1 MEKTMKNLNLATFAK
16 KYGTVVAFVIICIFF
31 SSQTE
36 VFLTRSNILTVLRQI
51 SMLAILGAGLTV
63 VMITGRIDLS
73 TGYGTSLLGI
83 FCAALMVDFGLPM
96 PMAVLLTLLGGA
108 LIGLFNGYCISY
120 LGIPDFIGTLASG
133 FLLSGINQAYTKGHP
148 ISGLPSEFNIFG
160 NTNFLGIPTMIY
172 IMVFWLIII
181 AVVLSKTR
189 FGRHTY
195 AIGGNKEAAVMSGVN
210 VKFNS
215 MLGYVFCGVG
225 MGITALVLTSRM
237 GSAHVTAGDT
247 YLMQA
252 IATVYLGGT
261 AFKEGEP
268 NLAGTILGALI
279 LGVLKNG
286 MTLMNVEYFYQD
298 IAQGIVILLAV
309 IITSLQRNRKK

>member
-1 MEKTMKNLNLATFAK
+1 MEKTKRFNVGTLAK
-16 KYGTVVAFVIICIFF
+16 KYGTVAAFVVICVFF
-31 SSQTE
+31 AVNTE

-73 TGYGTSLLGI
+73 IGFGTSLLGI
-83 FCAALMVDFGLPM
+83 FCAALMVDFGIPM
-96 PMAVLLTLLGGA
+96 PLAVLITLLGGA
-108 LIGLFNGYCISY
+108 LIGLFNGALIAY
-120 LGIPDFIGTLASG
+120 GNIPDFIGTLGTG

-148 ISGLPSEFNIFG
+148 ISGIPGSFKIFG
-160 NTNFLGIPTMIY
+160 NTNFLRIPSMIF
-172 IMVFWLIII
+172 IMAFWLLII
-181 AVVLSKTR
+181 AIVLSKTR

-195 AIGGNKEAAVMSGVN
+195 AIGGNKEAAMMSGVN
-210 VKFNS
+210 VKSNS
-215 MLGYVFCGVG
+215 MWGYVFCGVG
-225 MGITALVLTSRM
+225 MAITALVLTSRM

-247 YLMQA
+247 YQMQA
-252 IATVYLGGT
+252 IATVYLGAT

-268 NLAGTILGALI
+268 NLAGTVLGALI

-286 MTLMNVEYFYQD
+286 MTLMNTEYYYQD

>member
-1 MEKTMKNLNLATFAK
+1 MEKANKQTILASYAK
-16 KYGTVVAFVIICIFF
+16 KYGTVAAFVIICVFF
-31 SSQTE
+31 SLRTT
-36 VFLTRSNILTVLRQI
+36 VFLTPSNILTILRQI

-73 TGYGTSLLGI
+73 TGYGTSLLGV
-83 FCAALMVDFGLPM
+83 FCAALMVDFGTPM
-96 PMAVLLTLLGGA
+96 PLAVVLTLMGGA

-120 LGIPDFIGTLASG
+120 LGIPDFIGTLATG

-148 ISGLPSEFNIFG
+148 ISGLPASFKIFG
-160 NTNFLGIPTMIY
+160 NTNFLGIPTMIF
-172 IMVFWLIII
+172 IMAFWLVII

-195 AIGGNKEAAVMSGVN
+195 AIGGNREAAMMSGVN

-215 MLGYVFCGVG
+215 MMGYVFCGIG

-247 YLMQA
+247 YLMDA

-268 NLAGTILGALI
+268 NLPGTILGALI
-279 LGVLKNG
+279 LGVLTNG
-286 MTLMNVEYFYQD
+286 MTLMNVEYYYQD

-309 IITSLQRNRKK
+309 IITSLQRSRKK